1 MVPRAPWAVA
11 EVDDGIIDDDEVARL
26 EASGALGRLP
36 TGPTPVS
43 PGALLAMRARVAL
56 GGRCTRIPPHDLAA
70 EASVLALVMIDPSTL
85 RRVTRIVKAANFYS
99 DAHRQ
104 IFETCLELGAAGL
117 AVDVVAVATRLR
129 DRDQLEAVGGMAH
142 LVEILNAPMLR
153 TPREDLVSARAVR
166 DKACARALLARR
178 SRRSP

>member
-1 MVPRAPWAVA
+1 
-11 EVDDGIIDDDEVARL
+11 
-26 EASGALGRLP
+26 
-36 TGPTPVS
+36 
-43 PGALLAMRARVAL
+43 
-56 GGRCTRIPPHDLAA
+56 
-70 EASVLALVMIDPSTL
+70 MIDPSTL